1 MDSLTYYISDN
12 KKWPSRT
19 VVDTNQKI
27 TNQISNTEMAEY
39 GGPRSTSWV
48 ISDVEVKDISDSIR
62 QNGVLHQLHRAN
74 YKPIHLLKKYG
85 YIILF
90 WRHRIVYILSSTTI
104 FLRKYAQVCS
114 LPAPFIY
121 RDLNSVGTAN
131 ICE

>member
-62 QNGVLHQLHRAN
+62 QNGVLHQLH
-74 YKPIHLLKKYG
+74 
-85 YIILF
+85 
-90 WRHRIVYILSSTTI
+90 
-104 FLRKYAQVCS
+104 
-114 LPAPFIY
+114 
-121 RDLNSVGTAN
+121 
-131 ICE
+131 